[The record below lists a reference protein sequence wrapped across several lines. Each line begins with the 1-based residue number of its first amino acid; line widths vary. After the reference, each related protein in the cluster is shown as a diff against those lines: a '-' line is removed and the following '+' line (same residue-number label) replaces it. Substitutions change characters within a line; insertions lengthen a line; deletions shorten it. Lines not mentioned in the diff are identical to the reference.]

1 VAVGVDIV
9 IAAYL
14 VAYLVYQGRKTNVSV
29 RVFVDAVLPV
39 VQCTLVAVTVCIG
52 VAWLLTAAVDVGEL
66 ARLLIAGS
74 AAVIA
79 FVLAVVVHRNS
90 TIRSVKWE
98 LKRLVRRPKT
108 DA

>member
-1 VAVGVDIV
+1 M
-9 IAAYL
+9 
-14 VAYLVYQGRKTNVSV
+14 YQGRKTNVTV

-39 VQCTLVAVTVCIG
+39 IHCTLIAVVVCLG
-52 VAWLLTAAVDVGEL
+52 VTWLLTAAVDVGEL

-74 AAVIA
+74 AAVVA
-79 FVLAVVVHRNS
+79 FVLAVMVHRNS